1 MEQVASDSEAPSD
14 TDSDGGISPHE
25 FDDVVEEEVVE
36 ESEAQAG
43 TLPEGTVLLDLDEEE
58 PVQPEQPDAG
68 QYEVVGTINLNENTR
83 EWVS

>member
-14 TDSDGGISPHE
+14 TDSNGGISPHE

-36 ESEAQAG
+36 ESEAQAE

-58 PVQPEQPDAG
+58 PAQPEQPE
-68 QYEVVGTINLNENTR
+68 QYEVVGTISLNENTR

>member
-14 TDSDGGISPHE
+14 TDSDGGGISPHE

-36 ESEAQAG
+36 ESEAQAE

-58 PVQPEQPDAG
+58 PAQPEQPE
-68 QYEVVGTINLNENTR
+68 QYEVVGTISLNKNTL